1 MERKGI
7 PVTAPRIEEWELGK
21 GFKITGS
28 ITLLHIKTFTN
39 ATVILLILYCYTNY
53 CGFTV
58 EGQSLGNLTKWKLKY
73 SQAQESQVDNYCK
86 ETLEKE
92 RL

>member
-1 MERKGI
+1 MERQGI

-21 GFKITGS
+21 GFKMTGR
-28 ITLLHIKTFTN
+28 ITLLHIKIFIN
-39 ATVILLILYCYTNY
+39 ATVILLILYTNY

-73 SQAQESQVDNYCK
+73 SQAQRVSG
-86 ETLEKE
+86 
-92 RL
+92 